1 MPRGL
6 SLHIGLNRI
15 NPEHY
20 DGWDGALTA
29 CEFDARDM
37 QGIAES
43 RGFEPTSLITEAATA
58 DAITGAIEDAAGRL
72 EPGDAFLVTY
82 SGHGGQVPDTN
93 DEIDGSDETWVAFDR
108 QLVDDELYVLWA
120 RFAEGVRIVV
130 LSDSCHSGTVS
141 RGIDDEVPDP
151 LRTRTSAAQQSPGYR
166 ALPKDVMVGTYRA
179 NQQFYDGLQKQLPT
193 TRAVDPAAT
202 VLLISGCQDDQLSLD
217 GFSNGLFTQNLLK
230 VWTDGAWQGSYAAF
244 HEAIRAGM
252 PATQQPNFLRV
263 GAQNDSFER
272 QQPFSVG

>member
-1 MPRGL
+1 M
-6 SLHIGLNRI
+6 
-15 NPEHY
+15 
-20 DGWDGALTA
+20 
-29 CEFDARDM
+29 
-37 QGIAES
+37 
-43 RGFEPTSLITEAATA
+43 
-58 DAITGAIEDAAGRL
+58 
-72 EPGDAFLVTY
+72 
-82 SGHGGQVPDTN
+82 
-93 DEIDGSDETWVAFDR
+93 
-108 QLVDDELYVLWA
+108 
-120 RFAEGVRIVV
+120 
-130 LSDSCHSGTVS
+130 
-141 RGIDDEVPDP
+141 PDP

-166 ALPKDVMVGTYRA
+166 ALPRDVMVGTYRA
-179 NQQFYDGLQKQLPT
+179 NRQLYDGCRSSCRP
-193 TRAVDPAAT
+193 REAVDPVAT